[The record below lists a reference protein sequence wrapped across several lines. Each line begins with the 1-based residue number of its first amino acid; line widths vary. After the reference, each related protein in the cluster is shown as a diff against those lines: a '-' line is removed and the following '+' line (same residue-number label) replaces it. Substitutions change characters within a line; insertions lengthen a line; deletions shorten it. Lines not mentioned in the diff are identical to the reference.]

1 LKNALAYVQQ
11 RCCQQ
16 KFASQIIARLGQ
28 KIEEGKG
35 NNVVA
40 CHRMKN
46 NVKII
51 YKFTLH

>member
-28 KIEEGKG
+28 KIEEGKQCG
-35 NNVVA
+35 GVSQNE
-40 CHRMKN
+40 K
-46 NVKII
+46 
-51 YKFTLH
+51 